1 MVTRL
6 ISKSGLV
13 ILGILALG
21 GIAQSGWAQN
31 SKPAAIPL
39 AIMPK
44 KEPPTAVE
52 ATGTQFPIQE
62 FLNSRLGKA
71 TEVMTVN
78 GDHIQEFSPDIASL
92 LTESSVQQGYQGK
105 VGNYTVQVFQFPHPD
120 YSFGVFS
127 TLRPAKDKALVNKE
141 SVWVVGQMAGAWV
154 ESEFVLVRTL
164 TGEASA
170 VQLEQLATEIITKL
184 QSWHARQPGYDPK
197 APKTPFV
204 VRHLPAA
211 HLDPETLHFA
221 VGQIGM
227 STNAPE
233 PGFQEFPVKDG
244 MGFTWASY
252 GPESPFQRLVIA
264 DYPTPQDATSALLK
278 IALHANRLPTEER
291 TRRMVQRR
299 GNFIVEA
306 YGVNDWVKAQAVI
319 STIEYDYEVQWLTGG
334 LDQPPPPPEPPGLD
348 PVVEAHKTATM
359 LISTFRL
366 IGLGASV
373 SVVVG
378 LAVGLG
384 FFYWR
389 RKSTMSDSIFS
400 DAGGMLRL
408 NLNDSFSIPA
418 SVESGLKQLEPG
430 E

>member
-1 MVTRL
+1 
-6 ISKSGLV
+6 
-13 ILGILALG
+13 
-21 GIAQSGWAQN
+21 
-31 SKPAAIPL
+31 
-39 AIMPK
+39 
-44 KEPPTAVE
+44 
-52 ATGTQFPIQE
+52 
-62 FLNSRLGKA
+62 
-71 TEVMTVN
+71 
-78 GDHIQEFSPDIASL
+78 
-92 LTESSVQQGYQGK
+92 
-105 VGNYTVQVFQFPHPD
+105 
-120 YSFGVFS
+120 
-127 TLRPAKDKALVNKE
+127 
-141 SVWVVGQMAGAWV
+141 
-154 ESEFVLVRTL
+154 
-164 TGEASA
+164 
-170 VQLEQLATEIITKL
+170 
-184 QSWHARQPGYDPK
+184 
-197 APKTPFV
+197 
-204 VRHLPAA
+204 
-211 HLDPETLHFA
+211 
-221 VGQIGM
+221 
-227 STNAPE
+227 
-233 PGFQEFPVKDG
+233 

-291 TRRMVQRR
+291 TRRIVQRR

-306 YGVNDWVKAQAVI
+306 YGVADWMKTQAVI

-359 LISTFRL
+359 LISIFRL